1 MFYSLTGNIIYRD
14 ENSVAL
20 SCGGVS
26 FRCFTTYNTLS
37 KIGESDGAVT
47 LFTHLNVREDA
58 LDLYGFYNIDELDV
72 FKLLIGVS
80 GIGPRAALSILSE
93 FTPDLLAVSVA
104 SGDSKSLT
112 KAQGIGAKLAQR
124 VVLELKDKL
133 GSYRGSEQ
141 NANLGAVSAVSEM
154 SNTQSAVSAL
164 VELGY
169 SQTEATLA
177 VSKLDPALS
186 DEELIKA
193 ALKSFISFL

>member
-37 KIGESDGAVT
+37 KIGWNDGAVT
-47 LFTHLNVREDA
+47 LITHLKVREDS

-80 GIGPRAALSILSE
+80 GIGPKAALSILSE
-93 FTPDLLAVSVA
+93 LTPDLLAVSVA

-124 VVLELKDKL
+124 VVLELKDRL
-133 GSYRGSEQ
+133 GSYSGSEQ
-141 NANLGAVSAVSEM
+141 NTNLGAVSAVSEM

-177 VSKLDPALS
+177 VSKHSHSLS
-186 DEELIKA
+186 EEELIKA

>member
-1 MFYSLTGNIIYRD
+1 MFYSLTGNIIYKD

-20 SCGGVS
+20 SCGGVA
-26 FRCFTTYNTLS
+26 FRCFTTYNTIR
-37 KIGESDGAVT
+37 KISEGDGAVT

-80 GIGPRAALSILSE
+80 GIGPKAALSILSE
-93 FTPDLLAVSVA
+93 FTPDSLAISVA
-104 SGDSKSLT
+104 SGDAKSLT
-112 KAQGIGAKLAQR
+112 NAQGVGAKLAQR

-133 GSYRGSEQ
+133 GLYRGSKD
-141 NANLGAVSAVSEM
+141 ASGLGAISAVSEM

-177 VSKLDPALS
+177 VSKLDPSLS

-193 ALKSFISFL
+193 ALKSFIAFL

>member
-1 MFYSLTGNIIYRD
+1 MFYSLTGNIIYKD

-20 SCGGVS
+20 SCGGVA
-26 FRCFTTYNTLS
+26 FRCFSTYNTLR
-37 KIGESDGAVT
+37 KVTEKDGEVT
-47 LFTHLNVREDA
+47 LFTHLNVREDS
-58 LDLYGFYNIDELDV
+58 LDLYGFYNTDELDV

-80 GIGPRAALSILSE
+80 GIGPKAALSILSE
-93 FTPDLLAVSVA
+93 FTPDSLAVSVA

-124 VVLELKDKL
+124 IVLELKDKL
-133 GSYRGSEQ
+133 GSYKGGDET
-141 NANLGAVSAVSEM
+141 ANLSDISAISKM

-169 SQTEATLA
+169 SQTEAALA
-177 VSKLDPALS
+177 VSRLDPSLS

>member
-1 MFYSLTGNIIYRD
+1 MFYSLTGNIIFRD

-26 FRCFTTYNTLS
+26 FRCFTTYNTLR
-37 KIGESDGAVT
+37 KIGENDGAVT

-80 GIGPRAALSILSE
+80 GIGPKAALSILSE
-93 FTPDLLAVSVA
+93 FTPDLLAISVA

>member
-1 MFYSLTGNIIYRD
+1 MFYSLTGNIIYKD

-20 SCGGVS
+20 SCGGVA
-26 FRCFTTYNTLS
+26 FRCFSTYNTLR
-37 KIGESDGAVT
+37 KVTEKDGEVT
-47 LFTHLNVREDA
+47 LFTHLNVREDS
-58 LDLYGFYNIDELDV
+58 LDLYGFYNTNELDV

-80 GIGPRAALSILSE
+80 GIGPKAALSILSE
-93 FTPDLLAVSVA
+93 FTPDSLAVSVA

-124 VVLELKDKL
+124 IVLELKDKL
-133 GSYRGSEQ
+133 GSYKGGDETT
-141 NANLGAVSAVSEM
+141 NLSDISAISKM
-154 SNTQSAVSAL
+154 SNTQSAVFAL

-169 SQTEATLA
+169 SQTEAALA
-177 VSKLDPALS
+177 VSKLDPSLS

>member
-1 MFYSLTGNIIYRD
+1 MFYSLTGNIIYKD
-14 ENSVAL
+14 ENSIAL
-20 SCGGVS
+20 SCGGVA
-26 FRCFTTYNTLS
+26 FRCFTTYNTIR
-37 KIGESDGAVT
+37 KISESDGAVT

-80 GIGPRAALSILSE
+80 GIGPKAALSILSE
-93 FTPDLLAVSVA
+93 FTPDSLAISVA
-104 SGDSKSLT
+104 SGDAKSLT
-112 KAQGIGAKLAQR
+112 NAQGVGAKLAQR

-133 GSYRGSEQ
+133 GLYRGSKD
-141 NANLGAVSAVSEM
+141 ASGLGAISAVSEM

-177 VSKLDPALS
+177 VSKLDPSLS

-193 ALKSFISFL
+193 ALKSFIAFL

>member
-37 KIGESDGAVT
+37 KIGGNDGAVT
-47 LFTHLNVREDA
+47 LFTHLNVREDS

-80 GIGPRAALSILSE
+80 GIGPKAALSILSE

-124 VVLELKDKL
+124 VVLELKDRL
-133 GSYRGSEQ
+133 GSYSGSEQ
-141 NANLGAVSAVSEM
+141 NTNLGAVSAVSEM

-177 VSKLDPALS
+177 VSKLSPSLS
-186 DEELIKA
+186 EEELIKA

>member
-1 MFYSLTGNIIYRD
+1 MFYSLTGNIIYKD

-20 SCGGVS
+20 SCGGVA
-26 FRCFTTYNTLS
+26 FRCFSTYNTLR
-37 KIGESDGAVT
+37 KVTEKGGEVT
-47 LFTHLNVREDA
+47 LFTLLNVREDS
-58 LDLYGFYNIDELDV
+58 LDLYGFYNTDELDV

-80 GIGPRAALSILSE
+80 GIGPKAALSILSE
-93 FTPDLLAVSVA
+93 FTPDSLAVSVA

-124 VVLELKDKL
+124 IVLELKDKL
-133 GSYRGSEQ
+133 GSYKGGDET
-141 NANLGAVSAVSEM
+141 ANLSDISAISKM

-169 SQTEATLA
+169 SQTEAALA
-177 VSKLDPALS
+177 VSRLDPSLS

>member
-1 MFYSLTGNIIYRD
+1 MFYSLTGNIIYKD

-20 SCGGVS
+20 SCGGVA
-26 FRCFTTYNTLS
+26 FRCFSTYNTLR
-37 KIGESDGAVT
+37 KVTEKDGEVT
-47 LFTHLNVREDA
+47 LFTHLNVREDS
-58 LDLYGFYNIDELDV
+58 LDLYGFYNTDELDV

-80 GIGPRAALSILSE
+80 GIGPKAALSILSE
-93 FTPDLLAVSVA
+93 FTPDSLAVSVA

-124 VVLELKDKL
+124 IVLELKDKI
-133 GSYRGSEQ
+133 GSYRSGDET
-141 NANLGAVSAVSEM
+141 ANLSDISAISKM

-169 SQTEATLA
+169 SQTEAALA
-177 VSKLDPALS
+177 VSRLDPSLS